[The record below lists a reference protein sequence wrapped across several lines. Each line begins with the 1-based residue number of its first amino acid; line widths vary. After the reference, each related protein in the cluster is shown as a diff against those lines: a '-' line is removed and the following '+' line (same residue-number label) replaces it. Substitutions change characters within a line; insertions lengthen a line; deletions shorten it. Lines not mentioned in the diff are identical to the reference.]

1 MAAMKR
7 PVWIIAGVV
16 VLGALVAWLALR
28 QPSEN
33 IVVNFIDAFPEAV
46 EKRPEGADTFTV
58 TDVTLA
64 GVTKRAIVA
73 KNPSRIAWS
82 VTIPENARLVLS
94 AGIREEGWTMAGDG
108 VSFRASLNDDEVLNL
123 LVDPYGDPSA
133 RGWQDVEVDLSEFA
147 GETMN
152 VFLKTFT
159 GRTPQ
164 GDLPVWGEPR
174 IITR

>member
-7 PVWIIAGVV
+7 PVWIVAGVV
-16 VLGALVAWLALR
+16 VLGALVLWLALR
-28 QPSEN
+28 EPSEN
-33 IVVNFIDAFPEAV
+33 VVVSFVDSFPEAV
-46 EKRPEGADTFTV
+46 EKRPDAPDTFTIS
-58 TDVTLA
+58 DVTLA

-94 AGIREEGWTMAGDG
+94 AGIREEGWTVARDG

-123 LVDPYGDPSA
+123 LVDAYGDASA
-133 RGWQDVEVDLSEFA
+133 RRWHDVEVDLSEFA

-159 GRTPQ
+159 GRTAD

-174 IITR
+174 IVTR

>member
-7 PVWIIAGVV
+7 PVWIIAGIV
-16 VLGALVAWLALR
+16 VLGGLVLWLVLR
-28 QPSEN
+28 PRAEN
-33 IVVNFIDAFPEAV
+33 VVVNFVDDFSAAV
-46 EKRPEGADTFTV
+46 ERRPTPDTFT
-58 TDVTLA
+58 TSDVTLA
-64 GVTKRAIVA
+64 GVTKRSIVA

-94 AGIREEGWTMAGDG
+94 AGIQEEGWTTAGDG

-123 LVDPYGDPSA
+123 LVDPYGDASA
-133 RGWQDVEVDLSEFA
+133 RRWHEVEVDLSEFA

-159 GRTPQ
+159 GRTAT